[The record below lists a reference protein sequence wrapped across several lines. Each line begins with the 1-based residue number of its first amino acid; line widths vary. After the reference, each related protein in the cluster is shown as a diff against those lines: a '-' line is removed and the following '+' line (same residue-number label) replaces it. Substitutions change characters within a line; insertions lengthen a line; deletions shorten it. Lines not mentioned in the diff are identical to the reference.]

1 MNITPAGLASAFPAG
16 LAGSAGSVK
25 KTKGQGEMRLEG
37 KIALITGGS
46 KGIGKAIAKV
56 YAREGAKIFICARDE
71 SELEKTAAE
80 IRSSKG
86 EVSYAAVDLGNP
98 GDIERLVQRVQETYG
113 TVHVLV
119 NNASVLGPRV
129 PILQYSLAAWEEVL
143 RVNITAVFLLSRDI
157 AKIMLGNKQG
167 SIINVSSGVGR
178 TGKARWGAYAVSKF
192 GVEGFT
198 QVLADELNEDGIRV
212 NAVNPAG
219 TRTAMRAAAYPE
231 EDPLSLPTPDEIT
244 GVFVYLASD
253 ESRDVTGKS
262 FNARDWLEKSR

>member
-1 MNITPAGLASAFPAG
+1 VAAGG
-16 LAGSAGSVK
+16 K
-25 KTKGQGEMRLEG
+25 KKLEG
-37 KIALITGGS
+37 KVALVTGGS
-46 KGIGKAIAKV
+46 KGIGRAIAKA
-56 YAREGAKIFICARDE
+56 YAGEGAKVFICARGE
-71 SELEKTAAE
+71 TELKRTAAE
-80 IRSSKG
+80 IRPSGG
-86 EVSYAAVDLGNP
+86 EISYAVVDLADP

-119 NNASVLGPRV
+119 NNASLLGPRV
-129 PILQYSLAAWEEVL
+129 PILQYPLDAWEEVL
-143 RVNITAVFLLSRDI
+143 RVNLTAVFLLSREV
-157 AKIMLGNKQG
+157 AAIMMRNKQG

-198 QVLADELNEDGIRV
+198 QVLADELKGDGIRV

-253 ESRDVTGKS
+253 DSRDVTGKS
-262 FNARDWLEKSR
+262 LDARDWLGKAR